1 MMGSPGSNQSSTDS
15 LQKSLHSLKE
25 IRSALLPFLRVLK
38 DDSGKHQRI
47 HHYSCHSSTLA
58 SSSRNGKRG
67 FAFHSNGDC
76 ITTQSDSQL
85 NPHRRAEAQAAVAL
99 AVCTLRY
106 MGGRLRGLDVGRKKD
121 DPLRMELDKIR
132 GVLVS
137 LKKLEYGDA
146 GDTSKDGADTD
157 NCLNSRTGSQQMNGT
172 GGIQFNSKAKTST
185 NTSEKRKEDMTVDM
199 CGEAT
204 YPNKKQ
210 CR

>member
-1 MMGSPGSNQSSTDS
+1 MMGSPGSNESSTDS
-15 LQKSLHSLKE
+15 LQKTLHSLKE

-47 HHYSCHSSTLA
+47 HSYASHSSTLA

-67 FAFHSNGDC
+67 FTFHSNRDY
-76 ITTQSDSQL
+76 ISTQSDSEL

-137 LKKLEYGDA
+137 LKKLESRDA
-146 GDTSKDGADTD
+146 GDASKDGA
-157 NCLNSRTGSQQMNGT
+157 NCLSSRTNSQQMNGKE
-172 GGIQFNSKAKTST
+172 GIQFNTKAKTST
-185 NTSEKRKEDMTVDM
+185 NASEKRKSEKEDTTLDVCD
-199 CGEAT
+199 EAT
-204 YPNKKQ
+204 YSNKKQ

>member
-15 LQKSLHSLKE
+15 LQKTLHSLKE

-47 HHYSCHSSTLA
+47 HPYASHSSTLS
-58 SSSRNGKRG
+58 SSSRNGKRD
-67 FAFHSNGDC
+67 F

-137 LKKLEYGDA
+137 LKKLESRDA
-146 GDTSKDGADTD
+146 GDASKDGA
-157 NCLNSRTGSQQMNGT
+157 NYLSSRTNSQQVNGKE
-172 GGIQFNSKAKTST
+172 GIQFNAKAKTST
-185 NTSEKRKEDMTVDM
+185 NTSEKRKSEKEDTTLDVCD
-199 CGEAT
+199 EAT
-204 YPNKKQ
+204 YSNKKQ